1 MDARKLID
9 SELLGVVDLIPYDV
23 ISRDNLA
30 EVRASIVAMGAAMEA
45 PKFNVSS
52 HHRVITIDGND
63 IALQIFVPDS
73 PADHQAGLVWLH
85 GGGYIMGDADDDFAP
100 AIAEA
105 CGCTVF
111 SVDYRMAPEH
121 PFPAGSDDGYNALTW
136 LCANASEF
144 GLNPDRL
151 AIGGVSAGAG
161 LAAGVCLMSRDR
173 GGVQPAFQFLLY
185 PMLDNLHA
193 TASGQIENHPVWN
206 RQTSFNAWE
215 MYLDGNPG
223 AQASP
228 YAAASRAKDL
238 SGLPATYIT
247 VGTQDLFR
255 DENIE
260 YAQRLMV
267 ADVPTQLEVFPG
279 VFHAAENFVPEAKIS
294 RRMRGSYL
302 EALSAALSA
311 LNSKETK

>member
-1 MDARKLID
+1 MDTTKLID
-9 SELLGVVDLIPYDV
+9 AELLGVIDLIPYDV

-30 EVRASIVAMGAAMEA
+30 EVRASLEVMGSAMES
-45 PKFNVSS
+45 PEFSVSS
-52 HHRVITIDGND
+52 HRRVITIDGND
-63 IALQIFVPDS
+63 IALQIFVPDR
-73 PADHQAGLVWLH
+73 PAEHQAGLLWLH

-100 AIAEA
+100 MIAEA

-111 SVDYRMAPEH
+111 SVAYRVAPEH
-121 PFPAGSDDGYNALTW
+121 PFPAGCDDGYNTLNW
-136 LCANASEF
+136 LHANASEF

-151 AIGGVSAGAG
+151 AVGGVSAGAG
-161 LAAGVCLMSRDR
+161 LAAGICLMSRDR
-173 GGVQPAFQFLLY
+173 GGAQPAFQFLLY

-206 RQTSFNAWE
+206 RQTSLNAWE

-223 AQASP
+223 VEASP

-238 SGLPATYIT
+238 CGLPATYIT

-260 YAQRLMV
+260 YAQRLMG

-279 VFHAAENFVPEAKIS
+279 VFHAAENFVPKAKIS
-294 RRMRGSYL
+294 QQMRGSYL
-302 EALSAALSA
+302 GALSASLSA
-311 LNSKETK
+311 LNCEGKK